1 MTETT
6 DMTIIR
12 AKLKEMLIDGASVII
27 SINGKRY
34 WIPLREAKQIARDE
48 RITVQELTKKEF
60 EITETEH

>member
-12 AKLKEMLIDGASVII
+12 AKLKEMLIDGASVSI

-48 RITVQELTKKEF
+48 GITVQELTKKGF
-60 EITETEH
+60 EITD